1 MNILPTLLNTEPY
14 SDVISTLFNRGD
26 ALLEELKEKDID
38 HNNEDT
44 VIRWNNV
51 MSLIEQS
58 VSAVNDM

>member
-1 MNILPTLLNTEPY
+1 M
-14 SDVISTLFNRGD
+14 
-26 ALLEELKEKDID
+26 EKDVD

>member
-1 MNILPTLLNTEPY
+1 MVGEGSAKLDFGHTSEKKKRMFDLIKE
-14 SDVISTLFNRGD
+14 
-26 ALLEELKEKDID
+26 EKELKEKDVD

>member
-26 ALLEELKEKDID
+26 TLLDEMKEKGTDQS
-38 HNNEDT
+38 NEDT

-58 VSAVNDM
+58 ISAVNDM

>member
-26 ALLEELKEKDID
+26 TLLEEMKEKGTDQS
-38 HNNEDT
+38 NEDT

-58 VSAVNDM
+58 ISAVNDM